1 MSRCGRVSSAFASS
15 RAASRASQSSPISP
29 RQVDVPAVR
38 GEATA
43 DVVGVRQLGAAVDR
57 DPVVVVHADQAAEPE
72 VAGERR
78 RFVADALHEAAV
90 AGDDVGVVIDEL
102 AAEAFAQ
109 HALGDGHADG
119 VAEALAEWPGGDLDA
134 RGVAGLGVAR
144 GARVVGAERLDVGEL
159 QAVAGQVEHRVLED
173 RGVAVGQ
180 DEAVPIG
187 PLGVVRVVLEDA
199 AVEDVGERGE
209 RHRRALVAALGP
221 QRRVHGETTDD
232 VDRLGLDVGREGGR
246 HRGRPYPTLRSR
258 QYRDVGQPV
267 LRERRVTGRRQ
278 AGGSRVNGTIVHGP
292 RSTRQCAKTW
302 P

>member
-1 MSRCGRVSSAFASS
+1 MRRCGRLSSAFGLEQRGLQRVAVV
-15 RAASRASQSSPISP
+15 ADLAEE
-29 RQVDVPAVR
+29 VHVPAVG

-57 DPVVVVHADQAAEPE
+57 DPVVVVHADQPAEPE
-72 VAGERR
+72 VAGERSGL
-78 RFVADALHEAAV
+78 VADALHEAAV
-90 AGDDVGVVIDEL
+90 AGDDVGVVVDEL

-119 VAEALAEWPGGDLDA
+119 VAEALAERTGGDLDA

-144 GARVVGAERLDVGEL
+144 GARVVGAEGLDVGEL
-159 QAVAGQVEHRVLED
+159 QPVAGQVEHRVLED

-180 DEAVPIG
+180 DEPVAIG
-187 PLGVVRVVLEDA
+187 PLGVVRIVLEDA

-209 RHRRALVAALGP
+209 GHRRALVAALGP
-221 QRRVHGETTDD
+221 QRRVHGEATDD

-258 QYRDVGQPV
+258 S
-267 LRERRVTGRRQ
+267 TGPWANRCCAN
-278 AGGSRVNGTIVHGP
+278 AG
-292 RSTRQCAKTW
+292 
-302 P
+302 